1 MQADFDTTPR
11 FFAFPLHEL
20 ESIGELI
27 TLYGSDLKDTPKDPN
42 SPTTRCLAGGID
54 REGSTD
60 LRSMDY
66 PTTATTVPLIDG
78 RHAALGCWTLAII
91 EAVTLGEIEAEELT
105 LEEFKSLRFEET
117 DI

>member
-11 FFAFPLHEL
+11 FFAFPLAEL
-20 ESIGELI
+20 GRIGELVAA
-27 TLYGSDLKDTPKDPN
+27 YGSDLPDTPKDPN
-42 SPTTRCLAGGID
+42 SPTTRCLAGGFD

-78 RHAALGCWTLAII
+78 RHAALGCWTLAILTALASGDVVAD
-91 EAVTLGEIEAEELT
+91 ELTLGE
-105 LEEFKSLRFEET
+105 FQSLRFEET

>member
-1 MQADFDTTPR
+1 MQTDFDATTR
-11 FFAFPLHEL
+11 FFAFPLAEL
-20 ESIGELI
+20 GRIGELVAA
-27 TLYGSDLKDTPKDPN
+27 YGSDLNDTPKDPN
-42 SPTTRCLAGGID
+42 SPTTRCLAGGLD

-66 PTTATTVPLIDG
+66 PTTATTVQLIDG
-78 RHAALGCWTLAII
+78 RHAAIGCWTLAIM

>member
-1 MQADFDTTPR
+1 MQTDFDTTPR

-20 ESIGELI
+20 ESIGEFVAM
-27 TLYGSDLKDTPKDPN
+27 YGSELKDTPKDPN
-42 SPTTRCLAGGID
+42 SPTTRCLAGGLD

-66 PTTATTVPLIDG
+66 PTTATTVLLIDG
-78 RHAALGCWTLAII
+78 RHAALGCWTNAII
-91 EAVTLGEIEAEELT
+91 EAVTAGAVEAEELT
-105 LEEFKSLRFEET
+105 LEEFQSLRPEET